1 MLRNSTP
8 KLWQHMEEV
17 GLTLSDFFNESTRQ
31 LSESLGFDA
40 SGKFGDNERREALF
54 AADKELEFMG
64 HHHIR
69 GVFMGDERYP
79 WRLLD
84 TEEPPMLL
92 YVLGECDLNREHSV
106 SVVGTRRPTAYG
118 VETTRR
124 LVKELSEYF
133 PDLCVVSGLA
143 YGIDVTAH
151 MAALEA
157 ERETIAVVAHGL
169 QMIYPAAHRDIAGRI
184 VKSGGAI
191 VSEYPSGSTPYRN
204 RFLERNRIVAC
215 MSAALIVAESDLRGG
230 AMSTAHDAFSYSRD
244 VFAIPGRVGDDQS
257 RGTNHLIRKHKAE
270 LLTCSADLIENLG
283 WKPAGVRVE
292 SRQRNLF
299 PELDGEQRQIYDIL
313 RMESDS
319 MTLDRLHS
327 QTGLPVAQLMAALS
341 EMEFEGIVCRQPGNR
356 FGVIG

>member
-124 LVKELSEYF
+124 LVKELSE
-133 PDLCVVSGLA
+133 
-143 YGIDVTAH
+143 
-151 MAALEA
+151 
-157 ERETIAVVAHGL
+157 
-169 QMIYPAAHRDIAGRI
+169 
-184 VKSGGAI
+184 
-191 VSEYPSGSTPYRN
+191 
-204 RFLERNRIVAC
+204 
-215 MSAALIVAESDLRGG
+215 
-230 AMSTAHDAFSYSRD
+230 
-244 VFAIPGRVGDDQS
+244 
-257 RGTNHLIRKHKAE
+257 
-270 LLTCSADLIENLG
+270 
-283 WKPAGVRVE
+283 
-292 SRQRNLF
+292 
-299 PELDGEQRQIYDIL
+299 
-313 RMESDS
+313 
-319 MTLDRLHS
+319 
-327 QTGLPVAQLMAALS
+327 
-341 EMEFEGIVCRQPGNR
+341 
-356 FGVIG
+356 